1 MIPDP
6 KIKSKVIRMSIEEV
20 LTSAEDADIS
30 VAKDHD
36 QKSDRENT
44 SELIDNTQILP
55 DSQDQET
62 VLGEVLGETLY
73 TPIQK
78 KKVGLDT
85 ENILTTPSRFKVKR
99 PLFSPSPKCKKVAKI
114 DSPNTMSLK
123 KTIKNLQ
130 QGIRRKDKKIKNL
143 VGLIASMSSKGLIDN
158 QSEQLLTDRLEGVSK
173 ELFSNELLN
182 KGRKATG
189 FRYSKV
195 IKEFAITLNY
205 YSPKALKYCR

>member
-1 MIPDP
+1 MIPVP
-6 KIKSKVIRMSIEEV
+6 NIKSKVIRMSIEEV

-30 VAKDHD
+30 VAENHD
-36 QKSDRENT
+36 QKSDKENT
-44 SELIDNTQILP
+44 SELIDNIQILP
-55 DSQDQET
+55 DSQDQESAF
-62 VLGEVLGETLY
+62 EVLGETLY
-73 TPIQK
+73 SPIQK
-78 KKVGLDT
+78 KKVDT

-99 PLFSPSPKCKKVAKI
+99 PLFSPSHKCKKIAKI
-114 DSPNTMSLK
+114 DSPNTVSMK
-123 KTIKNLQ
+123 KTVKKLQ

-158 QSEQLLTDRLEGVSK
+158 QSEQLLTDRFEGVSN

-189 FRYSKV
+189 FCYSKV